1 MTESVTTGVLAAVAA
16 VKGVDTTALPPLHD
30 VIDPDALDAFFADGF
45 ADGVDGARADGR
57 EVRFRYAGERVAV
70 RDDIVSVDGREF
82 PLGAV
87 DL

>member
-16 VKGVDTTALPPLHD
+16 VKGVDTTTLPPLHD
-30 VIDPDALDAFFADGF
+30 VIDPDALDAFFADG
-45 ADGVDGARADGR
+45 VDDARPEGR
-57 EVRFRYAGERVAV
+57 EIRFRYADERIHV
-70 RDDIVSVDGREF
+70 RDDIVSVGGREF